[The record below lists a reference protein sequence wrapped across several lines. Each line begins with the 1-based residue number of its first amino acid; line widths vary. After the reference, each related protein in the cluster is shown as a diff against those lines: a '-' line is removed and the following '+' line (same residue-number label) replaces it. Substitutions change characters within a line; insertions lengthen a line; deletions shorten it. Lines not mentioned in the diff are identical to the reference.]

1 MSDSAEVRE
10 LALLMKVQMARG
22 IIYYVNGNQENDSL
36 TVARELMAGKKVHSI
51 E

>member
-10 LALLMKVQMARG
+10 LALLLKIQMARG
-22 IIYYVNGNQENDSL
+22 VIYYVNGNQENNSL
-36 TVARELMAGKKVHSI
+36 SVARDLIAGKKVHSI